1 MPTTATAARIPIVT
15 QSELIQAGVTP
26 VTADALVEAFEK
38 ASQRFAWKEDLAN
51 LATKDD
57 LIQLKSELKT
67 ELKTELKA
75 ELKTEIRTEFRAE
88 LKSALSRYM
97 TRDEFKDEI
106 GAVRIELA
114 TLKGLKGEMVALRWM
129 QGMTLMLVSL
139 LVGQMLL
146 NLGG

>member
-1 MPTTATAARIPIVT
+1 MPTTTAARAPIVT
-15 QSELIQAGVTP
+15 QSDLIQAGVTP
-26 VTADALVEAFEK
+26 VTADALVQAFEK

-57 LIQLKSELKT
+57 LVQLKT
-67 ELKTELKA
+67 ELKTELKS
-75 ELKTEIRTEFRAE
+75 ELKSELRTEFRSE
-88 LKSALSRYM
+88 LRTQLSRYV
-97 TRDEFKDEI
+97 TREEFKDEI
-106 GAVRIELA
+106 GAIRIELA

>member
-1 MPTTATAARIPIVT
+1 MPTAATAARIPIVT

-57 LIQLKSELKT
+57 LIQLKAELKT
-67 ELKTELKA
+67 ELKTE
-75 ELKTEIRTEFRAE
+75 IRAE
-88 LKSALSRYM
+88 FKSELSRFV
-97 TRDEFKDEI
+97 TRDEFKDQI

>member
-67 ELKTELKA
+67 ELKTE
-75 ELKTEIRTEFRAE
+75 IRAE
-88 LKSALSRYM
+88 FKSELSRFV

>member
-1 MPTTATAARIPIVT
+1 MPTTATATRIPIVT

-57 LIQLKSELKT
+57 LIQLKAELKT
-67 ELKTELKA
+67 ELKTE
-75 ELKTEIRTEFRAE
+75 IRAE
-88 LKSALSRYM
+88 FKSALSRFV

>member
-1 MPTTATAARIPIVT
+1 MQTTATAARTPIVT

-67 ELKTELKA
+67 ELKA
-75 ELKTEIRTEFRAE
+75 E
-88 LKSALSRYM
+88 LSRYV
-97 TRDEFKDEI
+97 TRHEFKDETAKI
-106 GAVRIELA
+106 HIELA

-146 NLGG
+146 SLGG

>member
-1 MPTTATAARIPIVT
+1 MPTTATATRIPIVT

-67 ELKTELKA
+67 ELKTE
-75 ELKTEIRTEFRAE
+75 IRAE
-88 LKSALSRYM
+88 FKSELSRFV
-97 TRDEFKDEI
+97 TRDEFKDQI

>member
-1 MPTTATAARIPIVT
+1 MPTTATATRIPIVT

-57 LIQLKSELKT
+57 LIQLKAELKT
-67 ELKTELKA
+67 ELKTE
-75 ELKTEIRTEFRAE
+75 IRAE
-88 LKSALSRYM
+88 FKSELSRFV

-106 GAVRIELA
+106 GTIRIELA

>member
-1 MPTTATAARIPIVT
+1 MPTTATATRIPIVT

-57 LIQLKSELKT
+57 LIQLKAELKT
-67 ELKTELKA
+67 ELKTE
-75 ELKTEIRTEFRAE
+75 IRAE
-88 LKSALSRYM
+88 FKSELSRFV
-97 TRDEFKDEI
+97 TRDEFKDQI

>member
-1 MPTTATAARIPIVT
+1 MPTTATAARTPIVT

-57 LIQLKSELKT
+57 LVQLKTELKSELKT
-67 ELKTELKA
+67 EL
-75 ELKTEIRTEFRAE
+75 RTEFRTE
-88 LKSALSRYM
+88 LESSLSRCV
-97 TRDEFKDEI
+97 TREEFKDEI

-146 NLGG
+146 SLGG